1 MENSIHFISG
11 LPRSGT
17 TLLAAILKQNPS
29 FHASM
34 SGPTGAIFEAMQGAI
49 SGENEFAVFIDD
61 KQKEAHLKA
70 VFEVHYG
77 NLGKDRTVFDTHRVW
92 AAKMPA
98 IKSLFPDSYVFCC
111 VRNVAWVLDSLERL
125 FAANVLDLSKI
136 FGFERTNTVYSRVD
150 GLSGGKGLVGFSYNA
165 VKGAFFSE
173 AADRLVLIRY
183 ETLTSDPVG
192 TMKKIYDLIGAKTFQ
207 HDFDNL
213 EFSAAEFDARSGTP
227 GLHTIRPKVEATERQ
242 TILPPDLFNR
252 FNAQSFWDEPG
263 ANIRGVKIW

>member
-1 MENSIHFISG
+1 MENDIHFISG

-17 TLLAAILKQNPS
+17 TLLAAILKQNPAL
-29 FHASM
+29 HAGM

-49 SGENEFAVFIDD
+49 SGENEFSIFMDT
-61 KQKEAHLKA
+61 KQKEAHLRA
-70 VFEVHYG
+70 VFDVHYKG
-77 NLGKDRTVFDTHRVW
+77 VGKDKTIFDSHRVW
-92 AAKMPA
+92 ASKMPA
-98 IKSLFPDSYVFCC
+98 LKSFYPNSYVFCC

-136 FGFERTNTVYSRVD
+136 FGFERSNTVYSRID
-150 GLSGGKGLVGFSYNA
+150 GLSGGKGLVGFAYNA

-183 ETLTSDPVG
+183 ETLTSDPAG
-192 TMKKIYDLIGAKTFQ
+192 TMKKMYELIGAKPFQ
-207 HDFDNL
+207 HDFENL
-213 EFSAAEFDARSGTP
+213 DFSAKEFDARSGTP
-227 GLHTIRPKVEATERQ
+227 GLHTIRPKVEAKERQ